1 MKKESKKYNFEGRV
15 ALITGG
21 GGGIGR
27 AIANTLAYQGATV
40 VVADIDVKS
49 AVETVKYIKDNGGIA
64 IFIKMDVTNEKNV
77 KEMIAF
83 TVKNYGRLDF
93 ACNNAGIDEG
103 ELVSLVELSK
113 DRWDKIL
120 AVNLTGV
127 YLCMRYELKYML
139 TQGYGAIVNIASV
152 AGIIGTKGKAA
163 YVATKH
169 GIIGLTKTA
178 ALEVANKSIR
188 INAVAPGLVN
198 AGLTIS
204 APEEFTRRALKA
216 QPIGRMAEAEEIAS
230 AVAWLCS
237 DEASFVLGHTLI
249 LDGGMTIQ

>member
-1 MKKESKKYNFEGRV
+1 
-15 ALITGG
+15 
-21 GGGIGR
+21 
-27 AIANTLAYQGATV
+27 
-40 VVADIDVKS
+40 
-49 AVETVKYIKDNGGIA
+49 
-64 IFIKMDVTNEKNV
+64 MDVTSEKNV

-83 TVKNYGRLDF
+83 TVKNYGGLDF

-103 ELVSLVELSK
+103 ELVSPVELSK

-120 AVNLTGV
+120 AVNLTRV
-127 YLCMRYELKYML
+127 YLCTRYELKYML

-178 ALEVANKSIR
+178 ALEVANKSVR
-188 INAVAPGLVN
+188 INAVAPVLVN
-198 AGLTIS
+198 AGFTIS
-204 APEEFTRRALKA
+204 APEEFTRRGLKA

-230 AVAWLCS
+230 AVVWLCS